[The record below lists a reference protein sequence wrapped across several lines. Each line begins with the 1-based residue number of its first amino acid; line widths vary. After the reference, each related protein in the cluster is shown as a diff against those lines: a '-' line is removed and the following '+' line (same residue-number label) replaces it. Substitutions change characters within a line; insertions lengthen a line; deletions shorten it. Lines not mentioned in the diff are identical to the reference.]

1 MSEHIKR
8 EKVTPPGGLYIPLN
22 VLIGIFAYHTVLLS
36 ISRSI
41 GDGLGRISSSSL
53 FLSLGMI
60 FGGVVL
66 GRLSARGKIV
76 LPLWAIVFVVAL
88 QVVIAVSGRAI
99 LG

>member
-1 MSEHIKR
+1 
-8 EKVTPPGGLYIPLN
+8 
-22 VLIGIFAYHTVLLS
+22 
-36 ISRSI
+36 
-41 GDGLGRISSSSL
+41 
-53 FLSLGMI
+53 MI

-76 LPLWAIVFVVAL
+76 LPLWVIVFVVAL